1 MHAFTAVPS
10 GQAAMLPAS
19 SINAI
24 QLCLRLHLSL
34 LSGISTCVCGAPVDP
49 YGDHL
54 LSCSHLLCHRTPGHD
69 LIMNIVGRMA
79 KRAGHV
85 VSYDCRRP
93 RPISRT
99 YSPNY
104 CPDITLLHGSET
116 GSHVLVDVTVPS
128 VVKQSAMPAA
138 ACMARAVSS
147 AAEAGKRHS
156 YGAVAPHVVLPFVVE
171 HAGALGKDADKF
183 FHAIVKKVR
192 NELNASEEAESSWS
206 SRGFSNFY
214 YQRISVANLKGLG
227 HFFLVAEALLRSAG
241 NVPFGS

>member
-1 MHAFTAVPS
+1 MSSNSLQCLLQLAWHARLVVR
-10 GQAAMLPAS
+10 
-19 SINAI
+19 
-24 QLCLRLHLSL
+24 LRRVNV
-34 LSGISTCVCGAPVDP
+34 I
-49 YGDHL
+49 
-54 LSCSHLLCHRTPGHD
+54 
-69 LIMNIVGRMA
+69 
-79 KRAGHV
+79 
-85 VSYDCRRP
+85 
-93 RPISRT
+93 PI
-99 YSPNY
+99 
-104 CPDITLLHGSET
+104 
-116 GSHVLVDVTVPS
+116 
-128 VVKQSAMPAA
+128 
-138 ACMARAVSS
+138 
-147 AAEAGKRHS
+147 

>member
-1 MHAFTAVPS
+1 MVLF
-10 GQAAMLPAS
+10 GGWDAARP
-19 SINAI
+19 
-24 QLCLRLHLSL
+24 
-34 LSGISTCVCGAPVDP
+34 GAWFDQGEP
-49 YGDHL
+49 
-54 LSCSHLLCHRTPGHD
+54 
-69 LIMNIVGRMA
+69 N
-79 KRAGHV
+79 
-85 VSYDCRRP
+85 
-93 RPISRT
+93 
-99 YSPNY
+99 SP
-104 CPDITLLHGSET
+104 L
-116 GSHVLVDVTVPS
+116 
-128 VVKQSAMPAA
+128 VKQI
-138 ACMARAVSS
+138 RA
-147 AAEAGKRHS
+147 RHS